1 MTEKER
7 KVLYDTH
14 LTPETPLCIN
24 CQYFYQHYNE
34 SGQKV
39 RCGHCNFPRI
49 KTRMPYDTCNHFI
62 RKEAE

>member
-34 SGQKV
+34 SGQKN
-39 RCGHCNFPRI
+39 GP
-49 KTRMPYDTCNHFI
+49 
-62 RKEAE
+62 